1 MGFSATAAR
10 HCAAGLA
17 AVLVTLTAP
26 AAAQAMTF
34 RLVTLDSGRCGAN
47 CPKVIS
53 AEGEIGD
60 DTPDAFADFIRKNV
74 KDRSVKN
81 VMFLHSPGGR
91 VLSAMKLGFV
101 LRKFG
106 TSVVVARVREGTSA
120 DPNGQFGSARCMSAC
135 AYVLA
140 GGRKRV
146 VPPLSQVGIHRMFRE
161 EFGKDPANETSGY
174 RQSFASGGMVDVL
187 SRYAGSMG
195 ISREMISE
203 AEKVS
208 PGDIHIVTPRELAKW
223 RLGSPKL

>member
-1 MGFSATAAR
+1 MVFYLRAAGY
-10 HCAAGLA
+10 AAGLA
-17 AVLVTLTAP
+17 ALAVGSPAP
-26 AAAQAMTF
+26 VNASEMAF
-34 RLVTLDSGRCGAN
+34 RLVTLNSGKCGET
-47 CPKVIS
+47 CPRVIS
-53 AEGEIGD
+53 AEGEIS
-60 DTPDAFADFIRKNV
+60 DATSEAFTDFVSKNIR
-74 KDRSVKN
+74 DRRVKN
-81 VMFLHSPGGR
+81 IMFLHSPGGR
-91 VLSAMKLGFV
+91 VLSSMKLGFV

-174 RQSFASGGMVDVL
+174 RQSFASGGMVGVL